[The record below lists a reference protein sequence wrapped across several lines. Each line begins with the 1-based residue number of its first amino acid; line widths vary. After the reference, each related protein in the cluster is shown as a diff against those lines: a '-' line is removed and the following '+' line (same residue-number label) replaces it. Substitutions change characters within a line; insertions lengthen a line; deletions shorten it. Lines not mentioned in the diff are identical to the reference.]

1 MGITKAADKCDACYK
16 SEDCVLT
23 VTMREPC
30 KGPFADRKEHVLALR
45 EYLLLGSML
54 RRECWRRAACPVCG
68 KEYLHLVQYKPETCQ
83 EIECIHELR
92 RRKGGVENEDNGGM

>member
-1 MGITKAADKCDACYK
+1 MSTDNDYYEPEMADIDIR
-16 SEDCVLT
+16 DDL
-23 VTMREPC
+23 
-30 KGPFADRKEHVLALR
+30 
-45 EYLLLGSML
+45 L

-92 RRKGGVENEDNGGM
+92 RRKGGIENEDNGGM

>member
-23 VTMREPC
+23 VTMRDLC

-45 EYLLLGSML
+45 EYLLLNH
-54 RRECWRRAACPVCG
+54 RRGRAGLQERTTKRRCSFCWA
-68 KEYLHLVQYKPETCQ
+68 
-83 EIECIHELR
+83 IR
-92 RRKGGVENEDNGGM
+92 RRGHVN